1 MPTLRSE
8 KEPTGLSACVT
19 GGSRGLG
26 LLIADQLAA
35 RGCAVTL
42 AARDR
47 EELEQARSRLLGRH
61 PGAVVD
67 IVVCDVR
74 DQDEVRSLMRGT
86 YERRGGLDVVI
97 ANAGIIQ
104 VAPVESIGAE
114 EFQGAMDTMFKG
126 TLHAALEAL
135 PYLRKSPHG
144 GRLGIISSVGGLL
157 GVPHLLPYAC
167 AKAAAGVLA
176 EGLHAEAAADGVS
189 VTAVYPGL
197 MRTGSHLHARF
208 GGDRTAEYAWFSALA
223 GTPLVSMNAQR
234 AAARITRAVLRRR
247 VRLVLTP
254 MARAADLV
262 HGVAPGLTTR
272 VSSLAA
278 RALPSGTG
286 RREPL
291 AEGKDTAPPAHPV
304 AARVRAWG
312 SALNDK
318 VTHPYNQHHG

>member
-1 MPTLRSE
+1 MPTFLHE
-8 KEPTGLSACVT
+8 KEPAGLSACVT

-47 EELEQARSRLLGRH
+47 EELEQARSKLLRRH
-61 PGAVVD
+61 PRADVD
-67 IVVCDVR
+67 VVVCDVR

-97 ANAGIIQ
+97 ANAGVIQ

-114 EFQGAMDTMFKG
+114 EFRSAMDTMFEG
-126 TLHAALEAL
+126 TLHTALEAL

-197 MRTGSHLHARF
+197 MRTGSHLHAQF
-208 GGDRTAEYAWFSALA
+208 GGDRTAEYTWFSALA
-223 GTPLVSMNAQR
+223 GAPLVSMNAQR

-254 MARAADLV
+254 MARAADLA

-272 VSSLAA
+272 VGSLAA
-278 RALPSGTG
+278 RALPDGTG

-291 AEGKDTAPPAHPV
+291 AEGKDTPPPAHPV

-312 SALNDK
+312 SAMNDK
-318 VTHPYNQHHG
+318 VTRSYNQRHR